1 MRDIKSTEFNGSFT
15 QEKIK
20 SIVLS
25 LSQQHP
31 VCGHDIIKI
40 VFQRFN
46 VLLSPGT
53 IYPLLY
59 SLEKKGVLKAEVK
72 GSRRIKL
79 YTAGKSI

>member
-1 MRDIKSTEFNGSFT
+1 MGVKSTEFRGNFT
-15 QEKIK
+15 QEKIEN
-20 SIVLS
+20 IVLS

-31 VCGHDIIKI
+31 VCGYDIIKI

-59 SLEKKGVLKAEVK
+59 SLEEKGVLKAEVK